1 MKFVLKDGLIHIV
14 ENHGL
19 ANNSIE
25 GSVEAPGLDGFSLS
39 YSINGKSYV
48 DIREKGTVVIPKE
61 DVKKTKLDIKF
72 KAKKGDEVIFFQ
84 SDTIPLTH
92 AVILGGNLE
101 DRYPEALKHLL
112 KEIKEIKEFVGLTK
126 KELHGNMLDLVTT
139 FEEIIRK
146 GSLF

>member
-39 YSINGKSYV
+39 YSINGNKYKSV
-48 DIREKGTVVIPKE
+48 KNKELLIIPKQE
-61 DVKKTKLDIKF
+61 AKKTKLDIKV
-72 KAKKGDEVIFFQ
+72 KAIKGDKVIFFK

-92 AVILGGNLE
+92 AVILGGKLE
-101 DRYPEALKHLL
+101 DRYPKALKQV
-112 KEIKEIKEFVGLTK
+112 IKEME
-126 KELHGNMLDLVTT
+126 ELKIELKSRMLDLVGT
-139 FEEIIRK
+139 FEEITKK
-146 GSLF
+146 GSIF